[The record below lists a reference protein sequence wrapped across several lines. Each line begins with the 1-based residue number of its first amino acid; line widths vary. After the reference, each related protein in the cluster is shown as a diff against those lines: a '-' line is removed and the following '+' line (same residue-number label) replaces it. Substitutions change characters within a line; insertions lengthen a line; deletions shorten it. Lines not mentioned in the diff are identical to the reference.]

1 MIGNKNNIKYNLS
14 GYQDWFFNKH
24 LENKKDSFDIF
35 EKVKKHTTISLDI
48 GAWLGI
54 NSIYLCKNFKHV
66 IVIEPDP
73 VSFKYLEDNLFN
85 SDCDNFSLC
94 NKPISNLSQIAIFGP
109 ESNWNESNSLIKSKK
124 DNENDIEIK
133 TLSFGDI
140 HNLYIRQFSNDYFN
154 IFINI
159 DINGGE
165 ENIIVDVL
173 HYAIIFNSYV
183 YIKFYI
189 DKWVDK
195 NIHKYSELFKKFK
208 TNIKNVTE
216 YLDKNNNGSVLF
228 YLN

>member
-1 MIGNKNNIKYNLS
+1 ML
-14 GYQDWFFNKH
+14 
-24 LENKKDSFDIF
+24 L
-35 EKVKKHTTISLDI
+35 LA
-48 GAWLGI
+48 AWLGI
-54 NSIYLCKNFKHV
+54 TSIYLCKNFKHV

-73 VSFKYLEDNLFN
+73 ESFKYIEENLFN
-85 SDCDNFSLC
+85 SECNNFSLC
-94 NKPISNLSQIAIFGP
+94 NKPISNLSRIAIFDP

-124 DNENDIEIK
+124 DNENDMEIE

-173 HYAIIFNSYV
+173 HYAIIFNTYV

-195 NIHKYSELFKKFK
+195 NIYKYSEL
-208 TNIKNVTE
+208 
-216 YLDKNNNGSVLF
+216 
-228 YLN
+228 